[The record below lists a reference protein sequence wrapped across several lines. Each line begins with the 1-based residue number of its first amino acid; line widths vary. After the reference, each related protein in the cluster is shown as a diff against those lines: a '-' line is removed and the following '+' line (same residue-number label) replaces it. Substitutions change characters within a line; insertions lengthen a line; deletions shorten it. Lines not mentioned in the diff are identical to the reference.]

1 MQSPCPPRS
10 LPPPPL
16 SVSITTFSPPSW
28 APKSHSHPGAESNEE
43 QTRKP
48 GPRVLTADIVQ
59 KPHRASWGGAH
70 RWTNQ
75 LWPEDGMQYRAP
87 AGAPSG
93 DSAALFPPGPGSHS
107 QNPPVS
113 LRPHH
118 LAPQALGLCPF
129 LSSCILA
136 GRVQPPAFVTLC
148 GWLPSLHLQPRDGG
162 GLQLPT
168 ASRADASGHL
178 QQPRLCQASAPAPS
192 PSGGNSAFLVGGVT
206 LTAASTAGHWPSVGW
221 VCPCHATHTIPTV
234 SAIISPGL
242 PPPSPEHGH
251 LPRPVVARVM
261 ACVTAL
267 RALLA

>member
-28 APKSHSHPGAESNEE
+28 APKSHSHPGAESNGE

-48 GPRVLTADIVQ
+48 GPWVLAADIVQ

-93 DSAALFPPGPGSHS
+93 DSAAKFPPGPGSHS
-107 QNPPVS
+107 QTPPVS

-118 LAPQALGLCPF
+118 LAPQAPGLCPF

-136 GRVQPPAFVTLC
+136 GRVQPPAFVTVRLAPQ
-148 GWLPSLHLQPRDGG
+148 PSSPAQRRRWPPAAHGQPRGC
-162 GLQLPT
+162 QRASPT
-168 ASRADASGHL
+168 ASSL
-178 QQPRLCQASAPAPS
+178 
-192 PSGGNSAFLVGGVT
+192 
-206 LTAASTAGHWPSVGW
+206 
-221 VCPCHATHTIPTV
+221 
-234 SAIISPGL
+234 PGQ
-242 PPPSPEHGH
+242 H
-251 LPRPVVARVM
+251 PRPFPIGGEFSLPSRWSHFDCCLHRRSLALCRLGM
-261 ACVTAL
+261 SMSRHPHHPHGLSHHLAWITATIT
-267 RALLA
+267 